1 MFHKQKIYN
10 LLFEKEIK
18 DTDAS
23 EEPVTV
29 KGNLKSRKSS
39 YSIDNQID
47 SLIMRYEKD
56 SIRIDGKDALEESM
70 MKKNLKYLFEQS
82 DEPEEEASDEP
93 DEPEAPEAPEA
104 PTGAEEIKK
113 TDAAANIPVPDLDI
127 DAFIKRCIRLVSNP
141 NMLLKLEEVI
151 VNRIKNYLDEHY
163 GDQYVVRFMDTLEN
177 EYGIK
182 VMEFD
187 EDEMEQTSRDEFAV
201 GAYAGGTGGGGG
213 G

>member
-18 DTDAS
+18 DTDATEGS
-23 EEPVTV
+23 VTV
-29 KGNLKSRKSS
+29 KGKLKSRKSS

-56 SIRIDGKDALEESM
+56 SIRIDDKDSIEESM
-70 MKKNLKYLFEQS
+70 LNKNLKYLLEQ
-82 DEPEEEASDEP
+82 EELPEEEPAEESPEEEP
-93 DEPEAPEAPEA
+93 DVPQAPA
-104 PTGAEEIKK
+104 GGEEIKK
-113 TDAAANIPVPDLDI
+113 TDAAENIPVPDLDI

-141 NMLLKLEEVI
+141 NMLLTMEEVI

-187 EDEMEQTSRDEFAV
+187 EDEMEQTSRDNFAV

-213 G
+213 